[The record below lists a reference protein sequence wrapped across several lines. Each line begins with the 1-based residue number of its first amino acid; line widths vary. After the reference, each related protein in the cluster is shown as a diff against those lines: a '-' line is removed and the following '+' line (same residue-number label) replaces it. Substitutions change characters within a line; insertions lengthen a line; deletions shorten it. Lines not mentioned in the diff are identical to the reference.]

1 MPNNG
6 QDLAQKSKLYNENEY
21 LMHYGNMGRFLNKV
35 LPESDNF
42 LRI

>member
-1 MPNNG
+1 MGSNG
-6 QDLAQKSKLYNENEY
+6 QDLAQKSKIYSENEY
-21 LMHYGNMGRFLNKV
+21 LMHYGNMGRYMNKV